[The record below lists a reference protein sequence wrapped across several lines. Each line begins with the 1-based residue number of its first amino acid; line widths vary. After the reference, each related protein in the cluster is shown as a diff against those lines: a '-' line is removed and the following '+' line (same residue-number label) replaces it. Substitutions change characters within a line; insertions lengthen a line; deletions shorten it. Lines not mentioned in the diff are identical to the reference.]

1 LKQKKKLRVKIFAE
15 IFSLLF
21 MLSLFSVSDVF
32 AENEIQTLK
41 EQLQTM
47 SQQMEE
53 LQKRIE
59 AMETTESEKKDQ
71 IKEMDSRL
79 NKAELHT
86 ATDKISFGIDL
97 RTRAES
103 IHYQDLRVAPTS
115 LTNGF
120 FVNASAGGFNG
131 ATLAQAQ
138 AGIAGMIA
146 GGMVPPVE
154 QYNINNDIIY
164 TNRIRLEMKAKVN
177 DNLAFAGR
185 LATYKVYGDSTGVK
199 FNHGSLGDATFDGN
213 TSTLPHGDTIR
224 LERAYF
230 NYKNYMGSVP
240 FNLSLGRRPS
250 TEGPPLEYR
259 NNGLEGGSPVATLI
273 NWQFDGASLS
283 FGLEDATNIPGFEL
297 KFCYGLG
304 FESEYGNS
312 ASLSSTADVDDV
324 HMAGFIATLFNN
336 DTTSAV
342 FNYAYAWDVTDG
354 FTGLTVM
361 PFIAYKDDS
370 NNDGVNEYYFQK
382 NYGGFISRLEPTSN
396 IGDWQAA
403 SLLVRSNLT
412 EKFDKDIDFF
422 ISGSWSHT
430 DPSQI
435 SENPFYEIMGQGLLS
450 SNGDLKSRDGYMIY
464 VGAIF
469 PMPLDAKVGLE
480 YNYGSKYWFNFT
492 GAEDSLIGSKL
503 ATRGQVYEIYY
514 NQPIVGRNFFIQL
527 GGQYYDYDYTGSGN
541 PLGEPVRINKLTSF
555 DALFPVVDKVWNAYL
570 SATLRW

>member
-1 LKQKKKLRVKIFAE
+1 MKQKKKLRVKIFAE
-15 IFSLLF
+15 IFGLF
-21 MLSLFSVSDVF
+21 FLLSLFSVSDVF

-103 IHYQDLRVAPTS
+103 IHYQDLRVAPSS
-115 LTNGF
+115 LVNGF
-120 FVNASAGGFNG
+120 FVNAPTGFNG

-154 QYNINNDIIY
+154 QYDINNDIIY

-213 TSTLPHGDTIR
+213 TSSLPHGDTIR

-342 FNYAYAWDVTDG
+342 LNYAYAWDVTDG

-361 PFIAYKDDS
+361 PFIAYKDDL